1 MKASATTGALSEP
14 WFGAYMRSLTQLAQQ
29 LGLPDASGVL
39 ILLVYEGSPA
49 EKGGVKPGDVIIEF
63 NGKTVRDLIDLRN
76 RVAETDIGQEI
87 AMRVR
92 REGKG

>member
-1 MKASATTGALSEP
+1 
-14 WFGAYMRSLTQLAQQ
+14 MRSLTPQLAEQ

-49 EKGGVKPGDVIIEF
+49 EKGGIKPGDVIIEF
-63 NGKTVRDLIDLRN
+63 NGKAVRDLIDLRN

-92 REGKG
+92 REGKELVLPTVLAAEPTR

>member
-1 MKASATTGALSEP
+1 
-14 WFGAYMRSLTQLAQQ
+14 MRSLTPQLAEQ

-39 ILLVYEGSPA
+39 ILLVYDGSPA
-49 EKGGVKPGDVIIEF
+49 EKGGIKPGDVIIAF
-63 NGKTVRDLIDLRN
+63 NGKAVRDLIDLRN

-92 REGKG
+92 REGNELVLRTVLAAEPTR

>member
-1 MKASATTGALSEP
+1 
-14 WFGAYMRSLTQLAQQ
+14 MRA
-29 LGLPDASGVL
+29 
-39 ILLVYEGSPA
+39 SPA

-63 NGKTVRDLIDLRN
+63 NGKTVHDLIDLRN

-92 REGKG
+92 REGKELMLQTVVAAEPTR